1 MHSMSKDL
9 TAALRPAIVMTL
21 LFAALLGLAYPVLL
35 TGIGQIVFPA
45 QANGSLIRDD
55 GRVIGSSLIGQQF
68 TSARY
73 FHGRPSAAGN
83 GYDATASS
91 GSNLGPTS
99 KALVTRVRA
108 DVAALRRSPQGSVPA
123 DLVTTSASGL
133 GPDISP
139 EAAFFQAQRVAAARG
154 LGVATVR
161 SLVDRAVERP
171 LLGII
176 GERRVNVLQ
185 LNRALDRLA
194 PAGAK
199 AGA

>member
-1 MHSMSKDL
+1 MSKEL

-21 LFAALLGLAYPVLL
+21 LFAALLGLAYPALL
-35 TGIGQIVFPA
+35 TGIGQLVFPA

-55 GRVIGSSLIGQQF
+55 GRVVGSSLIGQQF
-68 TSARY
+68 SAPGY
-73 FHGRPSAAGN
+73 FHGRPSAAGK

-99 KALVTRVRA
+99 KALADRVRN
-108 DVAALRRSPQGSVPA
+108 DLAALPPSPEGSVPA

-133 GPDISP
+133 DPDISP
-139 EAAFFQAQRVAAARG
+139 EAAFFQVARVAQARR
-154 LGVATVR
+154 LPEADLRKLVADQVR
-161 SLVDRAVERP
+161 QP

-176 GERRVNVLQ
+176 GEPRVNVLL

-194 PAGAK
+194 PTGAQ
-199 AGA
+199 AAE